1 MPPRRKQPGVPE
13 SNAITYWLD
22 DIGRVVA
29 QDAADNSFHDLIL
42 DAHRWGEAMVRAEL
56 ACMEG
61 AGVPAD
67 KRQVRFGSM
76 GHVWYTRGY
85 RYWLAPGS
93 SDAPEAIRM
102 RTCPNKR
109 MAAQTIDSL
118 RHEAMR
124 AGSAWSAK
132 HASEITCAVARAVDA
147 QTHAKVQRQL
157 PSPARRSPAARSP
170 VVASPRT
177 VIAPKPPPGP
187 ELPRQLQRLLTSP
200 AVKVASSPRP
210 CIREWVQNAFY
221 DARIMRA
228 WDASASGERELS
240 SLAMEARTLELNLHT
255 CNLEV
260 IYGDGDEKAGT
271 DALWAN
277 GLGKLASGGFNTIW
291 GCRKAHP
298 RMRAVLPAEVWEP
311 FAAGALVL
319 RIPKIVEADWL
330 TLEQAVGEASN
341 MLFCALCDCGPRV
354 AALSFAR
361 KLFRDPDANEE
372 GVRVVKYKIFAFLE
386 CARQGVDVRYAV
398 DTRPPSSSAA
408 HNAAYYNALLVA
420 VYQYSHEGFVHLDAT
435 LRNFV
440 DFYDAAL
447 PRAPTNWAVKV
458 IDVEDKHFRRLCPK
472 ATTEWRDLFLFNLMV
487 VLVFLKVSLGGRWDA
502 DIHWRHALRS
512 ACLHLRIEVE
522 GKSTLPAIAMWEG
535 VFDLYEG
542 FPDMTLPP
550 YAGDTCEATMYSAVR
565 QLRYYLLEQPIE
577 EATKWY
583 VEVLKDPKADQAALR
598 KAREWHDGHYRRN
611 MVPAHRFFLHRLA
624 PPGSARRFVD
634 VAFEFLDTSHA
645 NLQLECFPK
654 VPLSSAHNRWD
665 SREYL
670 LRVH

>member
-1 MPPRRKQPGVPE
+1 MAPKRKQPGVPD

-22 DIGRVVA
+22 ATRSMAYRDYEGH
-29 QDAADNSFHDLIL
+29 DNSFHDLIM
-42 DAHRWGEAMVRAEL
+42 DAHRWGEAMVQSEL
-56 ACMEG
+56 VCMEARG
-61 AGVPAD
+61 IPAV
-67 KRQVRFGSM
+67 KRQKCFNTTAQS
-76 GHVWYTRGY
+76 WYTRGY
-85 RYWLAPGS
+85 RYWLAPS
-93 SDAPEAIRM
+93 SLDAPEAIRSGKV
-102 RTCPNKR
+102 PNKR
-109 MAAQTIDSL
+109 IAAQTLDSL

-124 AGSAWSAK
+124 AGREWWSK
-132 HASEITCAVARAVDA
+132 YASDITLRVARAVDA
-147 QTHAKVQRQL
+147 EMSANAKRQL
-157 PSPARRSPAARSP
+157 PAERSPAVRSP

-177 VIAPKPPPGP
+177 VIAPKPPTGP
-187 ELPRQLQRLLTSP
+187 QLPHRLLRLLTTP
-200 AVKVASSPRP
+200 TVKLASCPRP
-210 CIREWVQNAFY
+210 SIREWVTEAFHE
-221 DARIMRA
+221 ARIMRA
-228 WDASASGERELS
+228 WSVAPGGNKRELS
-240 SLAMEARTLELNLHT
+240 SLGMEAHTLELNLHA
-255 CNLEV
+255 CRLEIV
-260 IYGDGDEKAGT
+260 YGDGDEERGEN
-271 DALWAN
+271 ALRAH
-277 GLGKLASGGFNTIW
+277 GLGKVACGGFNTIW
-291 GCRKAHP
+291 GCKSANRTAQ
-298 RMRAVLPAEVWEP
+298 AAFPAEVWEP
-311 FAAGALVL
+311 FVAGELVL
-319 RIPKIVEADWL
+319 RIPKTKSDWL

-341 MLFCALCDCGPRV
+341 MLFCALCNCGPRV

-361 KLFRDPDANEE
+361 KLFRDPDAKEE

-386 CARQGVDVRYAV
+386 CAKQGVDVRYAV
-398 DTRPPSSSAA
+398 DTAPSSSAA
-408 HNAAYYNALLVA
+408 HNSAYYNALLVA

-440 DFYDAAL
+440 DFYDMAL

-472 ATTEWRDLFLFNLMV
+472 ATSEWRDLFLFNLMV

-502 DIHWRHALRS
+502 DIHWKRVRS

-550 YAGDTCEATMYSAVR
+550 YAGDTCAATMYSAVR